1 MLETVIYGVRE
12 MKDFLEHYKVKL
24 TVRGPVFVGN
34 GHEFSKKE
42 YLFLPGQRVGIVDIQ
57 KMYQL
62 MGRKGRIR
70 QFEDFM
76 LSSYADLGRWLDN
89 ERLKQDVERQCIA
102 YTLDRGD
109 TVLERGTRTQIM
121 ACMKEAGG
129 RPYIPGSTLKGMLR
143 SILAADYLLKNSR
156 LRDNMQREIEREL
169 PMTRNR
175 KSCLARTVK
184 GLEAKIFCRL
194 NREHTRPNDAVNDIL
209 SGLVVSDSEPLDIK
223 ALVLAQKIER
233 RVDGTEK
240 TLNLLRESLRPG
252 TEIKF
257 TLTIDH
263 SLCSLTKAD
272 ILQAIECFDEN
283 YSDNFL
289 AAYSGVDRLRP
300 PQVYVGGGAGF
311 VSKTLLYPLMGKKDG
326 IETAVQIF
334 DKTRVPREHKHREDK
349 RLGVS
354 PHIIKCT
361 HYKGQT
367 LQMGLCDVVID

>member
-1 MLETVIYGVRE
+1 

-42 YLFLPGQRVGIVDIQ
+42 YLFLSGQRVGIVDIQ

-62 MGRKGRIR
+62 MGRKGRIC

-121 ACMKEAGG
+121 ACMKDAGG

-143 SILAADYLLKNSR
+143 SILAADYLLKNSS

-300 PQVYVGGGAGF
+300 PQVYVGGGTGF

-349 RLGVS
+349 KLGVS

-367 LQMGLCDVVID
+367 LQMGLCDVVIE

>member
-1 MLETVIYGVRE
+1 
-12 MKDFLEHYKVKL
+12 MKDFLAHYKVTL
-24 TVRGPVFVGN
+24 VARGPVFVGS
-34 GHEFSKKE
+34 GREFSKKE

-70 QFEDFM
+70 QFEEFM
-76 LSSYADLGRWLDN
+76 LSPYADLGRWLDN

-121 ACMKEAGG
+121 ACMKDAGG
-129 RPYIPGSTLKGMLR
+129 KPYIPGSTLKGMLR
-143 SILAADYLLKNSR
+143 NILAADFLLQNSS
-156 LRDNMQREIEREL
+156 LRNNMQQEVEREL
-169 PMTRNR
+169 PLTRNR

-194 NREHTRPNDAVNDIL
+194 NREHTRPHDAVNDIL
-209 SGLVVSDSEPLDIK
+209 SGLVVSDSEPIDLES
-223 ALVLAQKIER
+223 LVLAQKIER
-233 RVDGTEK
+233 RIDGTEK
-240 TLNLLRESLRPG
+240 RLNLLRESLRPG

-263 SLCSLTKAD
+263 SLCPLVKDD
-272 ILQAIECFDEN
+272 ILQGIENFDEDYN
-283 YSDNFL
+283 DNFL
-289 AAYSGVDRLRP
+289 AAYNGVDRLRP

-311 VSKTLLYPLMGKKDG
+311 VSKTLLYPLLGKKVG
-326 IETAVQIF
+326 VETAVQIF
-334 DKTRVPREHKHREDK
+334 DKTRVPREHKHRDDK

-367 LQMGLCDVVID
+367 LQMGLCDLAIE

>member
-1 MLETVIYGVRE
+1 

>member
-1 MLETVIYGVRE
+1 

-184 GLEAKIFCRL
+184 GLEAKIFCWL

>member
-1 MLETVIYGVRE
+1 

-121 ACMKEAGG
+121 AWMKEAGG